1 MEIKLQTSDMFK
13 LLKITKKTGMF
24 ENIKGLF
31 KNVQGK
37 SKEELE
43 KIQTEVGMDIIIGIL
58 SGLDNAENEIY
69 QLVGGCTGKKAKEV
83 EEQDPMIT
91 MEVIQEIL
99 KSEVFKSFLSFF
111 SK

>member
-1 MEIKLQTSDMFK
+1 MEIKLQTQDMFK
-13 LLKITKKTGMF
+13 LLKIVKKTGMF
-24 ENIKGLF
+24 ENIKDLF

-43 KIQTEVGMDIIIGIL
+43 KIQTEVGMDIVIGIL
-58 SGLDNAENEIY
+58 SGLDKAEQEIY
-69 QLVGGCTGKKAKEV
+69 ELVGNCIGKKAKDV
-83 EEQDPMIT
+83 ATQDLNET

-99 KSEVFKSFLSFF
+99 KSDVFKSFLSFF

>member
-1 MEIKLQTSDMFK
+1 MEIKLQTQDMFK
-13 LLKITKKTGMF
+13 LLKIVKKTGMF
-24 ENIKGLF
+24 ENIKDLF

-43 KIQTEVGMDIIIGIL
+43 KVQTEVGMDIVIGIL

-69 QLVGGCTGKKAKEV
+69 ELVGSVTGKKAKEV
-83 EEQDPMIT
+83 AEQDLTTT

-99 KSEVFKSFLSFF
+99 KSEVFKSFLHFF